1 MNDNLAMDVQ
11 DFLVTQGFRP
21 EALDHKTGK
30 PPMGDDGRP
39 DPSRADMFSFDWEN
53 DGRNY
58 GTVVIM
64 LNSNGALEIY
74 FGDNLG
80 KGMEPKDKSAWYDFL
95 EQLKHFAIKN
105 ARMGFSI
112 QDISRLKYTI
122 QGMSAIKEG
131 LFEGYYGRR
140 NVSYRDEP
148 KKVRLMIRHNRDLEE
163 GEARY
168 RAIESIFVETGDGE
182 RFRVP
187 SRSLAHGRMLARH
200 ASEGGSPYD
209 AFGQHINEM
218 MSEIRALSSF
228 VRASRGRDMGQEAQ
242 KLTEIA
248 TTYLEDLKRRA
259 RGIMSQRGYRTARDS
274 FVPGE
279 ISDSGVAVEAI
290 REMFLEP
297 RLDQRIEEALPVLS
311 RLAAKHEESD
321 MKESNEFE
329 SWTSGVMEGT
339 WEIPRTPEQK
349 KKLVQLM
356 SEPLEVGADAT
367 NATDALTDIVGDDE
381 LFDRLSDL
389 AQRDPRANIWDDKEV
404 MLRLSMLAPFIKDQV
419 SSQEPTME
427 SDPSGLLA
435 AAHLNRAFIITAKTA
450 EGPTK
455 KFRVRAQSER
465 VAREKFARHY
475 AMAKVLDVKE
485 EEPATENLDT
495 DGVMMTKQSNM
506 SSESV
511 ERGNLK
517 RILELA
523 RR

>member
-1 MNDNLAMDVQ
+1 MKDNLATDVQ
-11 DFLVTQGFRP
+11 DFLVTQGFQP
-21 EALDHKTGK
+21 EAVDSRTNK
-30 PPMGDDGRP
+30 PPVGADGRP
-39 DPSRADMFSFDWEN
+39 DPSQADLFSFDWESN
-53 DGRNY
+53 GRNY
-58 GTVVIM
+58 GTVVIL
-64 LNSNGALEIY
+64 LNNNGDFEVY
-74 FGDNLG
+74 YGDNLG
-80 KGMEPKDKSAWYDFL
+80 KGMEPEDKNDWYRFL

-105 ARMGFSI
+105 ARMGFKV
-112 QDISRLKYTI
+112 QDLGRLRYAM
-122 QGMSAIKEG
+122 QGMAAIKEG

-187 SRSLAHGRMLARH
+187 SRSLAHGRLLARH

-218 MSEIRALSSF
+218 MSEIRALGSF
-228 VRASRGRDMGQEAQ
+228 LRASRHRTMGDEAQ
-242 KLTEIA
+242 ALTEVA
-248 TTYLEDLKRRA
+248 GKYYEDLKRQA
-259 RGIMSQRGYRTARDS
+259 RGMMTQRGYHAARESFDPSQVRDS
-274 FVPGE
+274 
-279 ISDSGVAVEAI
+279 SVAVEAI
-290 REMFLEP
+290 REMFTEP
-297 RLDQRIEEALPVLS
+297 KLDRRIEEALPLLS
-311 RLAAKHEESD
+311 RLAEMD
-321 MKESNEFE
+321 MKEANEFE
-329 SWTSGVMEGT
+329 SWASDVMEGT

-356 SEPLEVGADAT
+356 AEPLEVGADAT
-367 NATDALTDIVGDDE
+367 NAKDALADIVGDDE
-381 LFDRLSDL
+381 LFDRLEDL
-389 AQRDPRANIWDDKEV
+389 AERDPRANIWDDKEV

-419 SSQEPTME
+419 PSQEPTME
-427 SDPSGLLA
+427 SDISGLLA

-455 KFRVRAQSER
+455 KYRVRAQSER

-511 ERGNLK
+511 ERSNLT